1 MVDNG
6 IAMTG
11 GPLRDVLNR
20 LRWDAGGTGERAVLT
35 FRLRAVGEERDEE
48 IPFTSV
54 AEILP
59 LGLTLV
65 DGTFL
70 PYHRIVAV
78 RRAGE
83 VLWRTRRR

>member
-1 MVDNG
+1 MAG
-6 IAMTG
+6 RQLSG
-11 GPLRDVLNR
+11 GTLRGLLNR
-20 LRWDAGGTGERAVLT
+20 LRWDAASREGDVILT
-35 FRLRAVGEERDEE
+35 MRVRRSGEETREE
-48 IPFTSV
+48 VAFTAV

-59 LGLTLV
+59 AGVNLA

-83 VLWRTRRR
+83 VLWLSRRT